1 MKTTCFEL
9 EGSKGSLSCVF
20 TYPSAEGLTSFPVA
34 ILMHGFMANKKLE
47 PLISISKKLSTMGI
61 ASVRFDFNGHGSSEG
76 KFSEMTV
83 LNEIEDARKVYSYVR
98 SLPQTS
104 ELGFLGHSQGGV
116 VAGMLAGQLAGTAS
130 EPACLVQLAP
140 AAVLKDDALNGV
152 LMNKKYDPQNPP
164 ETLRVLFHKVGRQY
178 FTVAQTLPIYEE
190 SARYCGPVCLIH
202 GTDDKIVPV
211 GYSERY
217 NAVYNNSELHIIDNE
232 THFLNKHRPEIID
245 LSCSFLAKHLK

>member
-1 MKTTCFEL
+1 MKTTYFEL
-9 EGSKGSLSCVF
+9 DGSKGSLSCVL
-20 TYPSAEGLTSFPVA
+20 TYPSTDEQTSFPVA

-47 PLISISKKLSTMGI
+47 PLKSISKKLSSLGI
-61 ASVRFDFNGHGSSEG
+61 ASIRFDFNGHGKSEG

-83 LNEIEDARKVYSYVR
+83 LNEIEDAKKVFSYVH

-104 ELGFLGHSQGGV
+104 KIAFLGHSQGGV
-116 VAGMLAGQLAGTAS
+116 VAGMLAGQLAGTGS

-164 ETLRVLFHKVGRQY
+164 EILRVMFHKVGKQY

-190 SARYCGPVCLIH
+190 TAKYRGPVCLIH
-202 GTDDKIVPV
+202 GTNDKIVPV
-211 GYSERY
+211 EYSERY
-217 NAVYNNSELHIIDNE
+217 KAVYNDCELHIIEKEN
-232 THFLNKHRPEIID
+232 HILSKHRQEIID